1 MTSAI
6 ERLAKE
12 RGPDGRPFINPPGQN
27 SKVGKGAFGGKGAR
41 GGAFCGTASGY
52 TAGCRCDE
60 CKAAV
65 AEQKR
70 IQRARHRERS
80 I

>member
-12 RGPDGRPFINPPGQN
+12 RGPDGRPFINPPGQHWQP
-27 SKVGKGAFGGKGAR
+27 SGRGLR
-41 GGAFCGTASGY
+41 GGSACGTYSGY

-60 CKAAV
+60 CKAAA

-70 IQRARHRERS
+70 IQRARYRERS